1 MQSIAPVVIR
11 LLCGA
16 SKVYEERMART
27 HIPVMFRAKEM
38 TMEEWSR
45 FQETVDEAALNGDD
59 QIPAL
64 LVRDFAEAQEKSLV
78 LLAGTQ
84 LDWFEARSPGGWI
97 DYPEAV
103 EDRWIFLA
111 GDRYLVKRLGL
122 KLGAN

>member
-1 MQSIAPVVIR
+1 
-11 LLCGA
+11 
-16 SKVYEERMART
+16 
-27 HIPVMFRAKEM
+27 
-38 TMEEWSR
+38 MEEWSR
-45 FQETVDEAALNGDD
+45 FQEAVDQAALNGDD

-64 LVRDFAEAQEKSLV
+64 LVRDFAEAQEESLV

-103 EDRWIFLA
+103 KDRWIFLA